1 MKDPNDATTKDLV
14 IAQVAQKQL
23 QQVATTYGDNLP
35 YSYDRILN
43 ECAFFMEQSAMAAI
57 ELGKRLILIKEM
69 EGHGKFGAALSVLG
83 LSQDTA
89 QRMMKAAIKLP
100 NTATSRHLIDAV
112 KTKSKIFELM
122 ILDNDELQELS
133 DGGTVAGLK
142 LDDIDRMSVRELR
155 AALRESRDN
164 LQTKDKILTGKNIK
178 LDEMEVKIDTLSR
191 KLAEKDH
198 QKAIERLS
206 PEQEGAKLRNEV
218 VSIVAAIETD
228 GILRQLQQAFVA
240 LQMHSIKSNID
251 HGAFMAGCVN
261 QIKRSLVTI
270 QNDFELYLE
279 DDAPNPYWNSPEA
292 EKAADE
298 AIQELNIDWSV
309 IEGTGRGETNH

>member
-1 MKDPNDATTKDLV
+1 
-14 IAQVAQKQL
+14 
-23 QQVATTYGDNLP
+23 
-35 YSYDRILN
+35 
-43 ECAFFMEQSAMAAI
+43 
-57 ELGKRLILIKEM
+57 
-69 EGHGKFGAALSVLG
+69 
-83 LSQDTA
+83 
-89 QRMMKAAIKLP
+89 
-100 NTATSRHLIDAV
+100 
-112 KTKSKIFELM
+112 
-122 ILDNDELQELS
+122 
-133 DGGTVAGLK
+133 
-142 LDDIDRMSVRELR
+142 MSVRELR

-261 QIKRSLVTI
+261 QIKRSLVAI

-309 IEGTGRGETNH
+309 IEGTGHGETNH